1 MVDPVEAVFF
11 AYVDREEA
19 TLEMPGTAPPS
30 VAELTRRHEAFQAY
44 LASQPLSW
52 VQRHMLLEAYEG
64 YLLVQYAG
72 SGQGEAP
79 AGTGA
84 RQQDASTR
92 CPSEPAPP
100 GR

>member
-1 MVDPVEAVFF
+1 MVDPIEAVFF

-19 TLEMPGTAPPS
+19 TLHLPGTAPPS

-44 LASQPLSW
+44 LASQLLSCA
-52 VQRHMLLEAYEG
+52 QRHMLLEAYEG

-84 RQQDASTR
+84 HQPDAPAR
-92 CPSEPAPP
+92 GRSEAVPP
-100 GR
+100 GL